1 MTELGI
7 LVFGILALACAVIA
21 GAKLYDDDYFAAGIV
36 LAGAVLLFL
45 VSTSFAFRAGKQE
58 AIVYAC
64 PKCNTEYKDEYA
76 FCPECGAAMAEQ
88 KNNGFGE
95 AEAGMS
101 ACMELESQILLFL
114 NKEFNVFSTWEL
126 PSIVAAL
133 ERYKSIEEY
142 VEALD
147 ADSGVPKAKLQAILD
162 KRKAV
167 ARTAPAAP
175 QETPAA
181 AQTTDIPAEAGGAAQ
196 PDGTGQLPPE
206 LLAAL
211 MGGDA
216 NALPPM

>member
-64 PKCNTEYKDEYA
+64 PKCSTEYKDEYA

-114 NKEFNVFSTWEL
+114 NKEFNAFSTWEL
-126 PSIVAAL
+126 PSIAAAL
-133 ERYKSIEEY
+133 DRYKSI
-142 VEALD
+142 VLD
-147 ADSGVPKAKLQAILD
+147 V
-162 KRKAV
+162 
-167 ARTAPAAP
+167 
-175 QETPAA
+175 A
-181 AQTTDIPAEAGGAAQ
+181 AQIGESRQYIQSAADELNEATGITYMHKIRRAQ
-196 PDGTGQLPPE
+196 SDDQ
-206 LLAAL
+206 
-211 MGGDA
+211 
-216 NALPPM
+216 N